1 MGGPRFEPP
10 RGGISGVIEGVLME
24 EQPKPP
30 EEPHPD
36 QPGGDSPPE
45 DPGGNTDGSG
55 SFPPRSELEN
65 GGEAG

>member
-1 MGGPRFEPP
+1 
-10 RGGISGVIEGVLME
+10 ME